1 MARRLDRPGIL
12 GSLLASTL
20 LAGVL
25 GLGCGGDD
33 DEVLPGTREP
43 EPVAFESVAPP
54 PHGLT
59 PIVRAVWTRGDTVVI
74 NRYVSFDRRATWRAI
89 ELVPE
94 GRLPADFVFLS
105 DTTGV
110 VRTGLNAFTLADLE
124 AGTFRNLSG
133 ERDDLS
139 GWAVHDG
146 FLYHFVEEITEGGSI
161 SDERSVG
168 YFFRLDL
175 SDPDAEWETLPTL
188 ATTYEP
194 LRFRAS
200 LHSTDAGLVVVTRFG
215 FHTSV
220 DGGQTWSEGPA
231 VPMGLG
237 GALGDLNP
245 VWITRAGNVLIVQG
259 PNTVASYDGGA
270 TYETIGP
277 NPGSDVDWMDFEIL
291 PDGTLTFPKSRLR
304 SDDDG
309 RTWRSFLDAEI
320 PRTRAY
326 LRGDEV
332 YLSDE
337 TRGPTLVVREDGE
350 VEMLL
355 ARVSNE
361 AGGGLLRAVPL
372 ASGELVAVVGNDQ
385 LRFRPGQR
393 AWTWE
398 RELPGAVDLFDV
410 GAGRLAYATTVAGDR
425 TPSLV
430 FSEDGGA
437 TWGEPVLLSGDA
449 SVERLVALP
458 DRLLA
463 YMREGCTGTLLESV
477 DDGAT
482 WSRLPPGGAL
492 VDSEGAVVVDGFLDH
507 VPVAAT
513 SDGVI
518 FGHSTSYF
526 PIGSDC
532 NTIDTYPSRS
542 DDAGRTW
549 VQIGGGTTAEVAY
562 LPIATT
568 SRDDLVA
575 AGFVASDLPSGMTR
589 TVLDVWLFRRAAE
602 RWAAI
607 GVPTADD
614 EPVPAAPVFDVRAH
628 VDPTDRLMLTVFG
641 LGIVRSAEP
650 LR

>member
-1 MARRLDRPGIL
+1 MARRFDRPGIPRFL
-12 GSLLASTL
+12 VASTL

-25 GLGCGGDD
+25 ALGCGGDD
-33 DEVLPGTREP
+33 DVLPGTGGEP
-43 EPVAFESVAPP
+43 DPVAFESVAPP
-54 PHGLT
+54 PHG
-59 PIVRAVWTRGDTVVI
+59 PFPFVRAVWTRGDTVVI
-74 NRYVSFDRRATWRAI
+74 HRYVSFDRRATWRAI
-89 ELVPE
+89 DLGGV
-94 GRLPADFVFLS
+94 PADFVFLS

-110 VRTGLNAFTLADLE
+110 MRTGLNAFTLADLE

-139 GWAVHDG
+139 GWAVHEG

-161 SDERSVG
+161 SDERSLG

-194 LRFRAS
+194 LRFRPS

-220 DGGQTWSEGPA
+220 DGGRTWSVGPA

-245 VWITRAGNVLIVQG
+245 VWVTRPGNVLIVQG

-277 NPGSDVDWMDFEIL
+277 NPGPDVDWMDFELL

-309 RTWRSFLDAEI
+309 RTWRSFLDMEI

-326 LRGDEV
+326 LRSDEV
-332 YLSDE
+332 YLADE
-337 TRGPTLVVREDGE
+337 TRGPTLVVRADGE

-355 ARVSNE
+355 ARVPDE
-361 AGGGLLRAVPL
+361 RGGGLLRAVPL
-372 ASGELVAVVGNDQ
+372 ASGEILGVVGNDQ
-385 LRFRPGQR
+385 VRFRPGER
-393 AWTWE
+393 TWTWE

-410 GAGRLAYATTVAGDR
+410 GGGRLAYATTVAGDR

-437 TWGEPVLLSGDA
+437 TWGEPVLLPGDA

-463 YMREGCTGTLLESV
+463 YMREGCTGMLLESV
-477 DDGAT
+477 DAGAT
-482 WSRLPPGGAL
+482 WSRLPPGGGL
-492 VDSEGAVVVDGFLDH
+492 LDSAGTVVVDGFLDH
-507 VPVAAT
+507 VPIATT

-518 FGHSTSYF
+518 FGHSTQYF

-532 NTIDTYPSRS
+532 NAFDTFPSRS

-549 VQIGGGTTAEVAY
+549 VLIGGGTTAEVAY

-568 SRDDLVA
+568 SRDDLLT
-575 AGFVASDLPSGMTR
+575 AGSIASDSTTTRTR
-589 TVLDVWLFRRAAE
+589 TVFDLWLFRRAAE

-607 GVPTADD
+607 GVPTFEG
-614 EPVPAAPVFDVRAH
+614 EPVPADAVFDVRAH
-628 VDPTDRLMLTVFG
+628 VDPTDRLRLTVFG
-641 LGIVRSAEP
+641 LGIVGSVDP

>member
-1 MARRLDRPGIL
+1 
-12 GSLLASTL
+12 LASTL
-20 LAGVL
+20 LASVL
-25 GLGCGGDD
+25 GLGCGGGDD
-33 DEVLPGTREP
+33 VLPGTGEP
-43 EPVAFESVAPP
+43 ERVAFESVAPP
-54 PHGLT
+54 PHG
-59 PIVRAVWTRGDTVVI
+59 PFPFVRAVWTRGDTVVM

-110 VRTGLNAFTLADLE
+110 ARTGLNAFTLADLE
-124 AGTFRNLSG
+124 AGTFRNLAG

-139 GWAVHDG
+139 GWAVHEG
-146 FLYHFVEEITEGGSI
+146 FLYHFVEEITAGASLA
-161 SDERSVG
+161 DERSVG

-188 ATTYEP
+188 ATTYAP

-200 LHSTDAGLVVVTRFG
+200 LHSTEAGLVAVTRFG

-220 DGGQTWSEGPA
+220 DGGQSWSLGPA

-270 TYETIGP
+270 NYETIGP
-277 NPGSDVDWMDFEIL
+277 NPGPDVDWMDFELL

-309 RTWRSFLDAEI
+309 RTWRSFLDVEI

-326 LRGDEV
+326 LRGDEI
-332 YLSDE
+332 YLADE
-337 TRGPTLVVREDGE
+337 TRGPTLVMRADGE
-350 VEMLL
+350 IEMLL

-361 AGGGLLRAVPL
+361 RGGGLLRAVRL
-372 ASGELVAVVGNDQ
+372 ESGELVGLVGSDQ
-385 LRFRPGQR
+385 VRFRSGQR
-393 AWTWE
+393 TWTWE
-398 RELPGAVDLFDV
+398 RELPGAIELFDV
-410 GAGRLAYATTVAGDR
+410 GEGRLAYATTVAGDR
-425 TPSLV
+425 RPTV
-430 FSEDGGA
+430 AFSEDGGA
-437 TWGEPVLLSGDA
+437 TWGEPIFLPSET
-449 SVERLVALP
+449 SVSSLVASAG
-458 DRLLA
+458 RLIA
-463 YMREGCTGTLLESV
+463 HARGECSGTLLESL
-477 DDGAT
+477 DAGAT
-482 WSRLPPGGAL
+482 WSRLPLPGPL
-492 VDSEGAVVVDGFLDH
+492 LDSEGAVVVDGFLDH

-513 SDGVI
+513 SDGVV
-518 FGHSTSYF
+518 FGHSTRYF

-532 NTIDTYPSRS
+532 NRSDTYPSRS

-568 SRDDLVA
+568 SRDDLVT
-575 AGFVASDLPSGMTR
+575 AGSVTSDISPDSGTTR
-589 TVLDVWLFRRAAE
+589 TVLDLWLFRRAAE

-607 GVPTADD
+607 GVPTLDD
-614 EPVPAAPVFDVRAH
+614 EPVSADAVFDVRAS

-641 LGIVRSAEP
+641 LGIVRSVDP